1 MRVGEEKKKNRTR
14 YEGGGGG
21 GQTNLISLPV
31 NRKKREVYVKGMQRD
46 AEDPLKESLLKVEH
60 Y

>member
-1 MRVGEEKKKNRTR
+1 M
-14 YEGGGGG
+14 
-21 GQTNLISLPV
+21 GQTNLITLPV
-31 NRKKREVYVKGMQRD
+31 NRKKREVYVKGMQPE

>member
-1 MRVGEEKKKNRTR
+1 M
-14 YEGGGGG
+14 
-21 GQTNLISLPV
+21 GQTNLITLPV